1 MGVLTEPYHGVG
13 YVTDE
18 YGQSQ
23 EIEIDLSGQETSDQE
38 TYDLT
43 MLVWANELGLYEK
56 RGLDFH
62 LTQEGLRVAQER
74 QNLTDAETREL
85 IRNAMRQRT
94 HLKVLSEE
102 QYECNDR
109 GAQPNPV
116 EIGASSVL
124 EIFSAEK
131 TENLGARVQPQI
143 EE

>member
-74 QNLTDAETREL
+74 QNLTDVETREL

-94 HLKVLSEE
+94 QLRVPSEE
-102 QYECNDR
+102 
-109 GAQPNPV
+109 
-116 EIGASSVL
+116 
-124 EIFSAEK
+124 
-131 TENLGARVQPQI
+131 
-143 EE
+143 